1 MKFWIR
7 STRLNWGW
15 IPNRSTSPVRVEIHD
30 QVRLLVR
37 RRISVARLVTTVE
50 RRSRPWR

>member
-1 MKFWIR
+1 
-7 STRLNWGW
+7 
-15 IPNRSTSPVRVEIHD
+15 
-30 QVRLLVR
+30 VRLLVR